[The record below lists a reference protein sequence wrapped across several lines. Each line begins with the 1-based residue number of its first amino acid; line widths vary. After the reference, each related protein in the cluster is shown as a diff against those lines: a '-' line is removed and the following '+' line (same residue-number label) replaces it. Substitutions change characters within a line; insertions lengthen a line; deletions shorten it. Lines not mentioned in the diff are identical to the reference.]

1 MSIVSLIDRMETM
14 LGDMASDDPLRF
26 FHGTYTRT
34 TKAVAAEL
42 SRGGFADNDWTERW
56 DVAFADLYLEALA
69 TWQSGGRPPRP
80 WQIALDACRGPRIR
94 PIGYV
99 LLGMNAHINY
109 DLPQALLAVITD
121 DEFEDL
127 KLRELRGSDHV
138 HIDGILASRVAAEDG
153 ELKKA
158 EIHGDRT
165 VLDVILTP
173 FNRLGT
179 KRFLAESRAKV
190 WTNAIEL
197 SRARRRGRDALS
209 ARLLE
214 LELLSEKRVT
224 SLREPGQVIL
234 KLARHG
240 FGVLLQSAT
249 AGGS

>member
-1 MSIVSLIDRMETM
+1 MAIEALINRMNGM
-14 LGDMASDDPLRF
+14 LEEMQSDDPLRF
-26 FHGTYTRT
+26 FHGTYMRT
-34 TKAVAAEL
+34 TQAVAAEL
-42 SRGGFADNDWTERW
+42 SRGGFIDNNWTERW

-69 TWQSGGRPPRP
+69 TWQSGDRPPRP

-94 PIGYV
+94 PLGYV

-127 KLRELRGSDHV
+127 KLRELRSSDHA

-153 ELKKA
+153 ELMKA
-158 EIHGDRT
+158 EMPGDRT

-197 SRARRRGRDALS
+197 SRARRRGPEALA
-209 ARLLE
+209 ARLHE
-214 LELLSEKRVT
+214 LEHLSENRVA

-240 FGVLLQSAT
+240 FGVLLPNST